1 MVNWPVNWYNK
12 PSKLL
17 FNQVNEGFM
26 VKKRK
31 KTGDDDIYLVYI
43 NNIKKIP
50 LLTFEEELNLSREI
64 QNGSAAA
71 RNKLIEANLRLVV
84 KIARESFA
92 GDISLQDLIQEG
104 NIGLIHAAEKY
115 DHLKQ
120 VKFSTYATL
129 WIRQAISRYLLSK
142 RRAIRLPQRKEEMLR
157 RIQEAHYSLSQLY
170 MRRPKIEEIAEETG
184 ISKVDVEFIL
194 NLSRDTVSM
203 ESERD
208 NDESAEVFES
218 VENLTYNPE
227 QALIRKGSREA
238 ALKLLNLLKENE
250 RNILIYRYQLNGG
263 GKYTL
268 KNIGDKMGISAEA
281 IRQIEFK
288 AIRKLRSHTEYLQA
302 I

>member
-1 MVNWPVNWYNK
+1 
-12 PSKLL
+12 
-17 FNQVNEGFM
+17 M

-31 KTGDDDIYLVYI
+31 KTGNDDIYLVYI
-43 NNIKKIP
+43 NNIKKIT

-115 DHLKQ
+115 DHNKQ
-120 VKFSTYATL
+120 VKFSTYAAL
-129 WIRQAISRYLLSK
+129 WIRQAISRYLSSK

-157 RIQEAHYSLSQLY
+157 RIQNTHYSLSQLY
-170 MRRPKIEEIAEETG
+170 MRRPKIEEIAEEIG
-184 ISKVDVEFIL
+184 VPKVDVEFIL
-194 NLSRDTVSM
+194 NYSLDTVSM
-203 ESERD
+203 ESEGD
-208 NDESAEVFES
+208 NDESD
-218 VENLTYNPE
+218 LTYNPE
-227 QALIRKGSREA
+227 QALIRKGSQEA
-238 ALKLLNLLKENE
+238 ALKLLDLLKESE
-250 RNILIYRYQLNGG
+250 KNILIYRYQLNGG

-268 KNIGDKMGISAEA
+268 KNIGDKMGISTEA

-288 AIRKLRSHTEYLQA
+288 AIRKLRCHTEYLQA